1 MRRSA
6 VITAAVATLVGL
18 FVASK
23 AFALA
28 FSEEG
33 NKPQSEQNYAPW
45 KGIMPVVNDKARVLL
60 FWVNGSEY
68 LYYKGTTKE
77 LNVALAHFAKVD
89 VKNHVVALR
98 PGPAESRKG
107 DQKPISYNWNL
118 HLVGGI
124 SRTRATDDIE
134 DLDWQKDPVLTVYVG
149 GDIDLD
155 KLDIPEGV
163 TLRTAPGQ
171 SDEAKK
177 NEAVQKQIAKF
188 MEQRKSE
195 KKPRGGSR

>member
-1 MRRSA
+1 MRRTR
-6 VITAAVATLVGL
+6 VIAVAVLGL
-18 FVASK
+18 FGLFLTTK

-33 NKPQSEQNYAPW
+33 NKPQSEQNYVMW
-45 KGIMPVVNDKARVLL
+45 KGLMPIVNDKSRVLL

-68 LYYKGTTKE
+68 LYYKGATKE
-77 LNVALAHFAKVD
+77 LNVALSHFAKVD
-89 VKNHVVALR
+89 VKNHVVAIR
-98 PGPAESRKG
+98 PGPADSRKG
-107 DQKPISYNWNL
+107 EKAISYNWNL

-134 DLDWQKDPVLTVYVG
+134 DLDWQKDPVLTIYIG

-155 KLDIPEGV
+155 KLEIPEGV
-163 TLRTAPGQ
+163 TLRAAPGQ

-177 NEAVQKQIAKF
+177 DEAARKKIEAFV
-188 MEQRKSE
+188 EQRKNAA
-195 KKPRGGSR
+195 KKT